1 VTLPAEKQDKGRNA
15 AGVLVVIVNY
25 KTPALTVNCLRS
37 LQYEQQALP
46 GARVT
51 VVDNAS
57 GDGSPETIEAAI
69 RENEW
74 QWASVLPLEENLG
87 FAGGNNAAIRPAL
100 QKDDP
105 PELFWL
111 LNPDTIVH
119 PGALKELVSFL
130 DHNRRAGIAGSL
142 LQDAHGRPQSSARR
156 FPGVLSEFESSIRFG
171 PVSRALRKYIV
182 AIPPGNQPVR
192 ADWAPGASM
201 MVRKEVFEGVGL
213 FDEGYFLYYE
223 EVDFCLRAASAGWEC
238 WCVPES
244 RVMHLEGQATGIGS
258 SKEWPKRRPRYWFE
272 ARRRYFRKNLGALRA
287 FLADIAWL
295 AGHAAYKVKRRIKGE
310 QGSEPPHIVRD
321 FLQCR
326 LSESRERV

>member
-1 VTLPAEKQDKGRNA
+1 MTLPAEKQDKGRNA

-37 LQYEQQALP
+37 LQHEQQALP

-74 QWASVLPLEENLG
+74 QWASLLPLEENLG

-130 DHNRRAGIAGSL
+130 DQHERAGIAGSL

-171 PVSRALRKYIV
+171 PVSRALSKYIV
-182 AIPPGNQPVR
+182 AIPPGKEPVR

-223 EVDFCLRAASAGWEC
+223 EVDFCLRAARAGWEC

-244 RVMHLEGQATGIGS
+244 RVMHLEGQATGMASIT
-258 SKEWPKRRPRYWFE
+258 KRRPSYWFE
-272 ARRRYFRKNLGALRA
+272 SRTRYFRKSLGLLGAMA
-287 FLADIAWL
+287 ADCAWV
-295 AGHAAYKVKRRIKGE
+295 AGYAAYRVISFLRRKPRVD
-310 QGSEPPHIVRD
+310 PPWLLWD
-321 FLQCR
+321 FAVSAFHR
-326 LSESRERV
+326 